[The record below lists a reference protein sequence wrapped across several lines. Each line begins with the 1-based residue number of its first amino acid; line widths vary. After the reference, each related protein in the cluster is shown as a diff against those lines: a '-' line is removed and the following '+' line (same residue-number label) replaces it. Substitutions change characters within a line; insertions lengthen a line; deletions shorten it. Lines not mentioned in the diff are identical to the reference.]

1 MNSSQK
7 VQSRNLNSNWS
18 PKKRLLRLQ
27 LFPPQKSSKILF
39 GGVYVI
45 TILNVVIGD
54 EAGDKLVE
62 IIKGT
67 DTCVTLIEHLNRNLV
82 VT

>member
-1 MNSSQK
+1 M
-7 VQSRNLNSNWS
+7 
-18 PKKRLLRLQ
+18 Q
-27 LFPPQKSSKILF
+27 LFPFKNICKILF
-39 GGVYVI
+39 EGVYVI
-45 TILNVVIGD
+45 TILNVVVGD

-62 IIKGT
+62 IIKAT